1 MIRKALWFL
10 SIFLIFVSACAP
22 ASAPSAEKRV
32 TNVFDQGAIPEAIA
46 PAPREVSGEF
56 AFQEESVITT
66 DRLVIKNASL
76 EIVVDD
82 PEKSMDTIARLA
94 ETMGGYVVSANLY
107 QNVLSNGVEV
117 PRASITIRVPADKL
131 NEALAKIEAES
142 DREPLNKNIQ
152 SQDITSDYTDLQSRL
167 RNLEAA
173 EEQLIEIMNRA
184 TRTEDVLNVFN
195 QLTQIREQ
203 IEVIKGQIK
212 YYDQSVQLSSIS
224 VELIANEAVQPIAI
238 GGWQPVGVV
247 KDAIE
252 ALIRGLQII
261 VNAIIWLG
269 LFVIPILVVILLPVF
284 LIVRYIIRRRQRA
297 GVTPPSPQ
305 ASS

>member
-1 MIRKALWFL
+1 MTSRNLLLL
-10 SIFLIFVSACAP
+10 SILLITLSACAP
-22 ASAPSAEKRV
+22 AAAPSIKKEV
-32 TNVFDQGAIPEAIA
+32 VDGFDQGMAPAPGV
-46 PAPREVSGEF
+46 PAPREIT
-56 AFQEESVITT
+56 ADLAIQEQGADAA

-82 PEKSMDTIARLA
+82 PEESMDTIARLA
-94 ETMGGYVVSANLY
+94 ESMDGYVVSANLY
-107 QNVLSNGVEV
+107 QNVLSNGLEV
-117 PRASITIRVPADKL
+117 PRASITIRVPAEKL
-131 NEALAKIEAES
+131 NEALASIEAQS

-152 SQDITSDYTDLQSRL
+152 SQDITSEYTDLQSRL

-173 EEQLIEIMNRA
+173 EEQLIEIMNKA

-224 VELIANEAVQPIAI
+224 VELIANEAVQPISV
-238 GGWQPVGVV
+238 GGWEPVGVV

-252 ALIRGLQII
+252 ALIRGLQVI
-261 VNAIIWLG
+261 VNVIIWIS
-269 LFVIPILVVILLPVF
+269 LFVIPILVILLLPIFFILRFV
-284 LIVRYIIRRRQRA
+284 IRRRQKARLA
-297 GVTPPSPQ
+297 TPHTEVS
-305 ASS
+305 